1 VLPNVWLPTEPTID
15 VMDAGLR
22 DNYGL
27 ETSLRFIN
35 VFKDWIKENTSG
47 VVLLQIRDRRGGGW
61 EYPFES
67 KDISEV
73 VTKPLLLL
81 QYNWYKMQQF
91 NQAEQLNLTADML
104 GGQFHKI
111 TFQYI
116 PAKEDTKAALNF
128 HLTKQEKRDIV
139 QALDNDLNKQGYQQ
153 FRRIDSA
160 SVVDGLDELK
170 VPGQ

>member
-1 VLPNVWLPTEPTID
+1 
-15 VMDAGLR
+15 
-22 DNYGL
+22 
-27 ETSLRFIN
+27 

-61 EYPFES
+61 EHPFES

-91 NQAEQLNLTADML
+91 NQHEQLNSTGELL
-104 GGQFHKI
+104 GGKLSRI
-111 TFQYI
+111 SFQYI

-139 QALDNDLNKQGYQQ
+139 QALKNDYNRQGYAQFQQ
-153 FRRIDSA
+153 LDSLL
-160 SVVDGLDELK
+160 SSRGLDEQK
-170 VPGQ
+170 MPGH